1 MKTHSNGRNA
11 MKYTRKIQVC
21 LLPGLLSLLV
31 ACAPFTVSVNDQAV
45 YDPEGRLARNT
56 VVSADLQGC
65 INLALRQQ
73 SLQDA
78 AALTVLSCANSQI
91 DDLENIEQLR
101 NLRFLDL
108 ANNSI
113 TNITPL
119 EGLINLGGLNLTNN
133 QITDIGPLLNIPSL
147 VTVSLLGNNGI
158 PCSQLQ
164 TLQDRLGSNLSPPE
178 LCER

>member
-1 MKTHSNGRNA
+1 MKLPC
-11 MKYTRKIQVC
+11 KKQVT
-21 LLPGLLSLLV
+21 LLPGLFSLLV
-31 ACAPFTVSVNDQAV
+31 ACAPFTVSVNNQAV

-65 INLALRQQ
+65 VNLALRQQ

-78 AALTVLSCANSQI
+78 ADLTVLSCANSQI
-91 DDLENIEQLR
+91 DELENIEQLR
-101 NLRFLDL
+101 KLRFLDL
-108 ANNSI
+108 ANNNI

-119 EGLINLGGLNLTNN
+119 EGLMSLGGLNLINN

-158 PCSQLQ
+158 PCAQIQELQ
-164 TLQDRLGSNLSPPE
+164 TRLGSNLTPPE